1 MPIGRPGHLNQQ
13 HLKKTK
19 HMTHH
24 IKAIPEGL
32 HTVTPH
38 LVIKGAS
45 EAIEFYKKAFGA
57 VELTRML
64 APNRNSIMHAQ
75 LQIGDSRL
83 FLVDESPEMGSRGPV
98 IGGGSPVT
106 LHLYLE
112 DVDSTFN
119 AALAAGA
126 KAIMPPTDMF
136 WGDRYGRLVD
146 PFGHEWSLATH
157 KEDLTPEEM
166 RERAKTAFC
175 SGT

>member
-1 MPIGRPGHLNQQ
+1 
-13 HLKKTK
+13 
-19 HMTHH
+19 MTHH

-64 APNRNSIMHAQ
+64 APNGNSIMHAQ
-75 LQIGDSRL
+75 LQIGDSRV
-83 FLVDESPEMGSRGPV
+83 FLVDEAPEMGSRGAV

-112 DVDSTFN
+112 DVDATFKE
-119 AALAAGA
+119 ALAAGA
-126 KAIMPPTDMF
+126 QATMPPTDMF